1 MIIRFYDD
9 NFMTGIIGT
18 ASISKIVET
27 LSNKMC

>member
-1 MIIRFYDD
+1 MIIRSYDD

-18 ASISKIVET
+18 PSISKIVET